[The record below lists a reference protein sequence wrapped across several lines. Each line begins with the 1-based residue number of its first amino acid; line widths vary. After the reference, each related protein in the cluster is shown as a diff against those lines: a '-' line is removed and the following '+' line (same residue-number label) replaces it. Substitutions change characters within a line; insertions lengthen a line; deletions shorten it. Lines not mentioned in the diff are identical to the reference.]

1 MNSYERNTGMVVC
14 IIAVLIVGAVVV
26 GALSYFGPT
35 TWGWG
40 FPVDDTV
47 YYHFDSTVGATT
59 GTVNLDVDVET
70 GAVNIDFED
79 NATLLY
85 RIDVGVSNRTV
96 QDTSA
101 PTVTFSANTIKLAY
115 STLATN
121 ITLGSGVNYT
131 LDVLAGTGAVDCNVI
146 DGAHIGDVSMTTTTG
161 AIDFYVGSGVVIIG
175 SPDFSFET
183 TTGAIDLNI
192 VLPTGVG
199 GSIEGAVGTGIIDID
214 APGWTEITSSH
225 YESTD
230 FDTADQTVTVVV
242 QTGTGFVDA
251 HIS

>member
-14 IIAVLIVGAVVV
+14 IIGVLIVGAVVV

-35 TWGWG
+35 TWGWFFG
-40 FPVDDTV
+40 DDTV
-47 YYHFDSTVGATT
+47 YYHFDSTVDGTT
-59 GTVNLDVDVET
+59 GTVNLDIDVTT

-96 QDTSA
+96 QQIGA
-101 PTVTFSANTIKLAY
+101 PTVTFTSNTITFDYTVA
-115 STLATN
+115 ATN

-131 LDVLAGTGAVDCNVI
+131 LDVTTTTGAVDCDI
-146 DGAHIGDVSMTTTTG
+146 IEGAHIGDITLTTETG
-161 AIDFYVGSGVVIIG
+161 AIDFFMANGVVILG
-175 SPDFSFET
+175 SPDFNLET
-183 TTGAIDLNI
+183 TTGAVDLNI
-192 VLPTGVG
+192 VLPTGIG
-199 GSIEGAVGTGIIDID
+199 GSIEAAVGTGSIDID
-214 APGWTEITSSH
+214 APGWTEITSNH

-230 FDTADQTVTVVV
+230 YDTASQTVTVVV
-242 QTGTGFVDA
+242 QTGTGAVEA